1 MFTASFQKALFP
13 CCCLFAMSLIIAVAL
28 LQPGAAAAQTEKPAV
43 EIVPPGQHV
52 LGIESAAISSDG
64 SFVTTDGEDALI
76 KLWDVKTRRFIRNV
90 ARIDEEHKFWRVLAL
105 STDGRRVL
113 GLVSG
118 EYKLWDS
125 VSGKELISLD
135 RPPHDGPLG
144 PDSNDSPRELQFT
157 VMSDDGHSVA
167 GIVDDRKIKLFNGET
182 GQEVATLTGHDAAV
196 VYLTFSPDGKTLASA
211 AKDNTVRLWD
221 STSGKAIQTIKL
233 QATPKA
239 LSYAGD
245 GRYLLAD
252 TIDGFELWD
261 AAGGK
266 LVWKHGDASF
276 KASHLSP
283 DGASVLVE
291 TNDANRTEI
300 WDVGKQTRS
309 ASFERPSGSSFLGF
323 SSDLKLAYFSSDGI
337 RDGWAIRS
345 VEAATGKSEDIV
357 GGDDHYSAID
367 GAGRF
372 ALVVSDEGLD
382 IRDLSEG
389 KRLQKFNNV
398 LPLSAV
404 AISAS
409 GSRVAIEDG
418 EDAFVGDALT
428 GKMVNKCNPFKQD
441 IKAFGFSK
449 DEHRLLVGGEDNA
462 VSLCDLD
469 AGKLV
474 RSYQGHTDAVS
485 AAAFSADGLQILSGD
500 AHGDVKLW
508 DLNSGNVIRAFK
520 GNDRVI
526 HQVAFTPD
534 GKKLLAGTDD
544 NKVRIWDKASGREVQ
559 TLRMMVG
566 PVEAMSV
573 STDGRRVAAGPYG
586 ELMAKQWDIASGKEL
601 RKLESSIE
609 GRFTLVED
617 VAYSHASGL
626 LAATSNNRIVVWAID
641 SGRKMFEIE
650 YRDQNFK
657 SLAFTADDKRL
668 ISVDATGMIRHWDAK
683 TGALLLTV
691 DASAKEWL
699 RLTPEGFFDASP
711 DGAKL
716 LTVVKGVEAYPIDKV
731 YDQLYRPDLVAEKL
745 AGDPKG
751 LVRDAAAKL
760 DLAAGLTRQ
769 SSTVPATTPDA
780 TSEAR
785 Q

>member
-1 MFTASFQKALFP
+1 MFATGFENS
-13 CCCLFAMSLIIAVAL
+13 CLRYSRAIVTSLVAAVAL
-28 LQPGAAAAQTEKPAV
+28 FQPSVATAQTGKPAI
-43 EIVPPGQHV
+43 EIVPPGPHV
-52 LGIESAAISSDG
+52 LGIDSAAISSDG
-64 SFVTTDGEDALI
+64 RLIATDGEDALI
-76 KLWDVKTRRFIRNV
+76 KLWDVKTKRFIRNV

-118 EYKLWDS
+118 EYKFWDS

-135 RPPHDGPLG
+135 SPPHDGPLG
-144 PDSNDSPRELQFT
+144 TDSNDSPREPQFT
-157 VMSDDGHSVA
+157 VMSDDGRSVA
-167 GIVDDRKIKLFNGET
+167 GVVDERKIKLFNGET
-182 GQEVATLTGHDAAV
+182 GQEITTLADHTGPV
-196 VYLTFSPDGKTLASA
+196 VCMTFGPDGKTLASA
-211 AKDNTVRLWD
+211 AKDNTVRLWEAA
-221 STSGKAIQTIKL
+221 SGKPIQTIKL
-233 QATPKA
+233 QAAPRA
-239 LSYAGD
+239 LSYARD

-252 TIDGFELWD
+252 TADGFELWD
-261 AAGGK
+261 SAGDK
-266 LVWKHGDASF
+266 QVWKHDDTSF
-276 KASHLSP
+276 KASHLSQ
-283 DGASVLVE
+283 DGASILVE

-300 WDVGKQTRS
+300 WDIAKQTRV
-309 ASFERPSGSSFLGF
+309 ASFVRSNGSSFLGF

-345 VEAATGKSEDIV
+345 VEVATGKSEDIV
-357 GGDDHYSAID
+357 GGADHYSAID

-372 ALVVSDEGLD
+372 AIVVSDEGLD

-389 KRLQKFNNV
+389 KRFQKFNNV
-398 LPLSAV
+398 LPLNAV
-404 AISAS
+404 AVSAS
-409 GSRVAIEDG
+409 GSRVVIEDG
-418 EDAFVGDALT
+418 EDAFVGDAVTAKL
-428 GKMVNKCNPFKQD
+428 VNKCNPFKQD

-449 DEHRLLVGGEDNA
+449 DERRLLVGGEDNA

-474 RSYQGHTDAVS
+474 RSYQGHTDTVTAV
-485 AAAFSADGLQILSGD
+485 AFSADGQQILSGD
-500 AHGDVKLW
+500 NQGDVKLW
-508 DLNSGNVIRAFK
+508 DVTSGKIIHAFK
-520 GNDRVI
+520 GNDRNI
-526 HQVAFTPD
+526 HRLAFTPD
-534 GKKLLAGTDD
+534 GKRLLAGTDD

-559 TLRMMVG
+559 TLRMLVG
-566 PVEAMSV
+566 PVEAMSL

-601 RKLESSIE
+601 RKLEAGIE
-609 GRFTLVED
+609 GRFILVED

-641 SGRKMFEIE
+641 SGRKLFEIE
-650 YRDQNFK
+650 YKDQTFK
-657 SLAFTADDKRL
+657 SLAFSADDKRI
-668 ISVDATGMIRHWDAK
+668 ISVDQSGMVRHWDAK

-691 DASAKEWL
+691 DPGGKEWL

-711 DGAKL
+711 DGARL
-716 LTVVKGVEAYPIDKV
+716 LTVVRGVEVYPIDKV

-769 SSTVPATTPDA
+769 SSAAPPAAPDTA
-780 TSEAR
+780 SETH
-785 Q
+785 